1 MKTSI
6 LEDKLSDVLSDEEDF
21 DFSVNLSQTDSLLSG
36 SVNSSI
42 SELLT
47 LDMQDLERSSS
58 SISFSNIDEI
68 KNSNIPISTLPSDFL
83 NGDATEFE
91 ASSTD
96 ANESKWGAHLNKKVD
111 NNKKKTE
118 PGSKLNL
125 KLPEKLRQSA
135 SFSLRNPRKP
145 LNRIAMANSASC
157 SSNSQGNLRESLPD
171 LETILMQKSKKIN
184 DETISENSLP
194 SSGGPTSCNKLVN
207 NIDQGWLQRCSSA
220 NSLETV
226 ESMDTQ
232 LKRNLSSN
240 FGLSNINLSAIE
252 RGSLA
257 NSANSS
263 TSFGL
268 SKLNLASSMSSI
280 PGDISSSN
288 VSTFSY
294 SENTYDRPIHTD
306 DEEIENSED
315 ESASRHIIKR
325 RKVEEVKKIEKQIVV
340 ARSPEANSSD
350 NITQNKINTIESKTV
365 DEEPKPA
372 KKSKDSTVV
381 KKVEKISAPAQQR
394 TSRRSNKKPLV
405 KYSDETS
412 NDFDEDDSDADP
424 DFNIKSVDKKNTLKA
439 FQHLPEIDE
448 DQENIVEEK
457 KRVKKITKKK
467 SVAAKPP
474 KVGLV
479 GKIRKQAS
487 KLIKS
492 KKTRKSSSPVKEI
505 TATGDTDNTDY
516 VLEFGIDSI
525 HNAPRIDLS
534 EFKDRTKAF
543 ENYIHSGN
551 DGAQN
556 NVRVEK
562 AASAE
567 HKENAKRVMK
577 KNLNEN
583 FVRIN
588 MKKKVFVRG
597 HKTINFSRYKKS
609 LWKQKKIASLS
620 GPDMDMG
627 GCDGGVLTCHLC
639 GNVGHFARNCKIRS
653 EELLPLD
660 AAEADS
666 AFPTLEEAEEMAKS
680 KVLVVHA
687 TRPENLP
694 ATSNT
699 ILKEKILSNVNMTDD
714 EETDN
719 VSIETEPED
728 MAEEIIT
735 NKKVNSLIIMCVQFI
750 IT

>member
-6 LEDKLSDVLSDEEDF
+6 LEDKLSDVLSDEDDF
-21 DFSVNLSQTDSLLSG
+21 DFSVNLSQADSLLSG

-47 LDMQDLERSSS
+47 LNMQELEKSSS

-91 ASSTD
+91 TSSTD
-96 ANESKWGAHLNKKVD
+96 ANESKWGAHLNKKID
-111 NNKKKTE
+111 INKKKTE

-145 LNRIAMANSASC
+145 LNRIAMANSANN

-184 DETISENSLP
+184 DDAISENSLP
-194 SSGGPTSCNKLVN
+194 TTGPSVCNKLVN
-207 NIDQGWLQRCSSA
+207 NLDQGWLQRCSSA
-220 NSLETV
+220 NSLEAV
-226 ESMDTQ
+226 ESMDTP

-257 NSANSS
+257 NSSNSS
-263 TSFGL
+263 TSFGF

-325 RKVEEVKKIEKQIVV
+325 RKVEEVKKIENKIE
-340 ARSPEANSSD
+340 AACSPEANSISSK
-350 NITQNKINTIESKTV
+350 TQNKINTQSETV
-365 DEEPKPA
+365 EEEPKPKPE
-372 KKSKDSTVV
+372 KKSKDSTLG
-381 KKVEKISAPAQQR
+381 KKVEKLSAPAQQR
-394 TSRRSNKKPLV
+394 TSRRSNSKPSV

-412 NDFDEDDSDADP
+412 NDFDADDSDADP

-448 DQENIVEEK
+448 DQENMVEK
-457 KRVKKITKKK
+457 KKNVKKVTKKK
-467 SVAAKPP
+467 SVAVKPP

-479 GKIRKQAS
+479 GKLRKQAS
-487 KLIKS
+487 KLIKP
-492 KKTRKSSSPVKEI
+492 KKTRKSLSPEKEI
-505 TATGDTDNTDY
+505 TDTCDADNTDY
-516 VLEFGIDSI
+516 ILEFGIDSI
-525 HNAPRIDLS
+525 HNAPRIDMT

-543 ENYIHSGN
+543 ENYIHGGN

-556 NVRVEK
+556 DIRVRK
-562 AASAE
+562 AASVE
-567 HKENAKRVMK
+567 HKENAKSVMK

-609 LWKQKKIASLS
+609 LWKKKKIASLS

-680 KVLVVHA
+680 KVLMVHA
-687 TRPENLP
+687 TRPESLP
-694 ATSNT
+694 VSST
-699 ILKEKILSNVNMTDD
+699 ILKEKVLTNDNMTDA
-714 EETDN
+714 EETGN
-719 VSIETEPED
+719 VSIDTEPEE

-735 NKKVNSLIIMCVQFI
+735 NKKVNN
-750 IT
+750 